1 MFQKL
6 KCKLGKHN
14 WITIG
19 RNAEYYTVYV
29 DHNDFKKYWVM
40 SFYQCSCC
48 GKRKYTDNY
57 DSFGKHNGMHW
68 VKMNWLE
75 VGILPENTTQFN
87 NPILRTKK
95 TKAKVLKFTLING
108 DKK

>member
-29 DHNDFKKYWVM
+29 DHNDFKNI
-40 SFYQCSCC
+40 
-48 GKRKYTDNY
+48 G
-57 DSFGKHNGMHW
+57 
-68 VKMNWLE
+68 L
-75 VGILPENTTQFN
+75 
-87 NPILRTKK
+87 
-95 TKAKVLKFTLING
+95 
-108 DKK
+108 